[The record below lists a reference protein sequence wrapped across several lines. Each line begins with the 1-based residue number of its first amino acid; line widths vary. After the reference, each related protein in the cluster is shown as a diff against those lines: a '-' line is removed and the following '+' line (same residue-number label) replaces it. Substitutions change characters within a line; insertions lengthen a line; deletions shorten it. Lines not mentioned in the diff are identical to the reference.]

1 MALLSCPMY
10 NRHYGCAKTGRIL
23 SQHGAIDGSPGG
35 TENTS
40 IWCGNVAVRL
50 RARSRRKRVLEGIL
64 VSEAGVQH
72 AKSPPVSNSLKA
84 IPGILTFLLVITSL
98 PALAGQMTVSNL
110 QEICS
115 RSDKDSKKA
124 CDYYILGVTEGIN
137 KAATF
142 VGDKK
147 TFCIPESVS
156 LITLEIV
163 NQENDRGGP
172 NGLPSGSRSS
182 SRSIC
187 PRSYTEGVPLPRCW
201 LEYYRIAS
209 QRKSCPAVPRI
220 AS

>member
-1 MALLSCPMY
+1 M
-10 NRHYGCAKTGRIL
+10 
-23 SQHGAIDGSPGG
+23 
-35 TENTS
+35 
-40 IWCGNVAVRL
+40 
-50 RARSRRKRVLEGIL
+50 
-64 VSEAGVQH
+64 QH

-147 TFCIPESVS
+147 TTFCIPESVS
-156 LITLEIV
+156 LITLESLIKKTIEEDLMV
-163 NQENDRGGP
+163 YPADRD
-172 NGLPSGSRSS
+172 LAA
-182 SRSIC
+182 
-187 PRSYTEGVPLPRCW
+187 VAFV
-201 LEYYRIAS
+201 LEATQKAYPCRGAG
-209 QRKSCPAVPRI
+209 
-220 AS
+220 

>member
-1 MALLSCPMY
+1 MV
-10 NRHYGCAKTGRIL
+10 R
-23 SQHGAIDGSPGG
+23 QHRG
-35 TENTS
+35 TFTRR
-40 IWCGNVAVRL
+40 G
-50 RARSRRKRVLEGIL
+50 RRKRVLEGIL

-84 IPGILTFLLVITSL
+84 IPGILTFLLLITSL

-156 LITLEIV
+156 LITLESLIKKTIEEDLMV
-163 NQENDRGGP
+163 YPADRD
-172 NGLPSGSRSS
+172 LAA
-182 SRSIC
+182 
-187 PRSYTEGVPLPRCW
+187 VAFV
-201 LEYYRIAS
+201 LEATQKAYPCRGAG
-209 QRKSCPAVPRI
+209 
-220 AS
+220 